1 MRILNSIVVIILM
14 ALTAVFFSS
23 ALSKAKPP
31 PTTEENTVN
40 ITAYNTYIFGS
51 SIRVKCDWIGANGR
65 SVEEK
70 SKWKFME
77 TYYIPKKSK
86 VSIKVPKD
94 VKKCQIWGKLGK
106 FRD

>member
-31 PTTEENTVN
+31 TAEENTVN

-65 SVEEK
+65 DVEEK

-94 VKKCQIWGKLGK
+94 VEKCQIWGKLGK
-106 FRD
+106 FKD